1 MAKRV
6 LWFHYTSSQ
15 EHPSKFLRQLAKKRP
30 RTRAKKIKMEEIIK
44 RANDNRI
51 KIKLDYKTAIIIGSI
66 DAFKIWKDKY
76 PEALLIE

>member
-1 MAKRV
+1 MFYGSIIQAAKS
-6 LWFHYTSSQ
+6 TQAS
-15 EHPSKFLRQLAKKRP
+15 FLDNLQKKRP

-44 RANDNRI
+44 KANDNRI
-51 KIKLDYKTAIIIGSI
+51 KIKLDYKTTIIIGSM